1 MVRSAVFVVATLLV
15 LAGCGGDPPK
25 PSAGSTA
32 DGTSDAASVATSPA
46 ATEPPPDNSPRA
58 ARVAYAAALSALME
72 VDTGH
77 VKAWGSLSVDFGVT
91 LDSDYAISSA
101 SSRGL
106 LKAGGIPGAS
116 ESPRLYAMAT
126 SDRGEGWYRR
136 TDENGDPQERCWT
149 HVARDDPP
157 AADDPIRFMPLGFP
171 AAITVLAS
179 GRGLLKTRSDIRVQV
194 DLYDLALVYG
204 PAVADELGIDHEGQG
219 VASIIV
225 VVTDGQITSWQTTSG
240 DFLRAVEEAG
250 LELPPALAD
259 YRTQVR
265 TTVGAAVS
273 DVGATVDV
281 AAPSTDERCAS

>member
-1 MVRSAVFVVATLLV
+1 MTRLPARAAAVALV
-15 LAGCGGDPPK
+15 LALAGCGGDPAP
-25 PSAGSTA
+25 PATFV
-32 DGTSDAASVATSPA
+32 TTSPT

-58 ARVAYAAALSALME
+58 ARVAYAAALRALME
-72 VDTGH
+72 GDTGH
-77 VKAWGSLSVDFGVT
+77 VKASGSLSVDFGVT
-91 LDSDYAISSA
+91 LDSDYAISSG

-106 LKAGGIPGAS
+106 LEAGGIPGAS
-116 ESPRLYAMAT
+116 DAPRLYAMAT
-126 SDRGEGWYRR
+126 SARGEGWYQR

-149 HVARDDPP
+149 HVGRDDPP
-157 AADDPIRFMPLGFP
+157 AADDPIRVMPLGFP

-179 GRGLLKTRSDIRVQV
+179 GRGLLQTRSDLRVQV

-219 VASIIV
+219 VASIVV
-225 VVTDGQITSWQTTSG
+225 VVTDGQITSWGTTSG

-250 LELPPALAD
+250 MTLPPELAD

-265 TTVGAAVS
+265 TTVGAAFS